1 MTEINPNTIQFTI
14 NVNRLNSP
22 VTDTLELD
30 NKNKVEKLPSRGDT
44 LQTENTQIQKKGLSK
59 STLGKSKAK
68 MTWSPFPNIWR
79 SKKKKKNP

>member
-30 NKNKVEKLPSRGDT
+30 NKNKVEKSPSRGDT
-44 LQTENTQIQKKGLSK
+44 LQTKNTQIQK
-59 STLGKSKAK
+59 
-68 MTWSPFPNIWR
+68 
-79 SKKKKKNP
+79 